1 MNRSPYTSYARA
13 LVDLAIESEEADQI
27 GEQLEQVSRI
37 LEESPSW
44 KSLLERP
51 DLDREERL
59 LILGPLLDV
68 LAIKGLA
75 RRFLLLLLQ
84 KKRLRSL
91 PSICR
96 RYRELLDFQQR
107 RVRVVLSVPFPL
119 AAEELTPL
127 KDALAERIGKEVI
140 LSQRE
145 DVSLLGGWVAQI
157 GTSELWDASIRGEL
171 ARMKLKLLGSEG
183 SLENKG

>member
-1 MNRSPYTSYARA
+1 MSRSPHISYARA
-13 LVDLAIESEEADQI
+13 LVDLATESGEADQI
-27 GEQLEQVSRI
+27 GEQLEQISRM
-37 LEESPSW
+37 LAESPSW
-44 KSLLERP
+44 NSRLERP
-51 DLDREERL
+51 DLDHEERI
-59 LILGPLLDV
+59 LIADSLLDL

-91 PSICR
+91 PMICH
-96 RYRELLDFQQR
+96 RYRELLDSQQR

-119 AAEELTPL
+119 TVGELTSL
-127 KDALAERIGKEVI
+127 QDVLSERIGKEVI

-145 DVSLLGGWVAQI
+145 DTSLLGGWVAQL

-183 SLENKG
+183 LLENKG

>member
-1 MNRSPYTSYARA
+1 LNRSPYISYAKA
-13 LVDLAIESEEADQI
+13 LVDLAIESKEGDQI
-27 GEQLEQVSRI
+27 AEQLEQVSRK

-44 KSLLERP
+44 KSFLERP
-51 DLDREERL
+51 DLDHEERL

-75 RRFLLLLLQ
+75 RRFLMLLLQ

-91 PSICR
+91 PRICR
-96 RYRELLDFQQR
+96 RYRELLDSQQR

-119 AAEELTPL
+119 AAEELTSL
-127 KDALAERIGKEVI
+127 KDGLAERIGKEVI

-145 DVSLLGGWVAQI
+145 DTSLLGGWIAQI

-183 SLENKG
+183 SLEDKG

>member
-1 MNRSPYTSYARA
+1 MNRSPYISYAKA

-27 GEQLEQVSRI
+27 AEELEQISRM
-37 LEESPSW
+37 LEQSPAW
-44 KSLLERP
+44 KSFLERP
-51 DLDREERL
+51 DLDYEERL
-59 LILGPLLDV
+59 LILSPLLDV

-84 KKRLRSL
+84 KKRLHSL
-91 PSICR
+91 PRICC
-96 RYRELLDFQQR
+96 RYRELLDSQQR

-119 AAEELTPL
+119 TAEELTSL

-145 DVSLLGGWVAQI
+145 DTSLLGGWVAQV

-171 ARMKLKLLGSEG
+171 ARMKLKLLGNEG

>member
-1 MNRSPYTSYARA
+1 MNRSPYISYARA
-13 LVDLAIESEEADQI
+13 LVDLAIESGEADQI
-27 GEQLEQVSRI
+27 GEHLQQISRMLEQ
-37 LEESPSW
+37 SPSW
-44 KSLLERP
+44 KSSLERP
-51 DLDREERL
+51 DLDEEERL
-59 LILGPLLDV
+59 LIMGPLLDV
-68 LAIKGLA
+68 LEIKGLA

-84 KKRLRSL
+84 KKRLCFL
-91 PSICR
+91 PRICC
-96 RYRELLDFQQR
+96 RYRELLDSQQR
-107 RVRVVLSVPFPL
+107 RVRAVVSVPFPL
-119 AAEELTPL
+119 TPNELTSL

-145 DVSLLGGWVAQI
+145 DASLLGGWVAQI